1 MNKNDFKI
9 EERLKNVE
17 FKDIKFDEIEFND
30 IDSKYIS
37 EKVLENKATIIK
49 FLGYGSKEVPLSIY
63 KKIDKV
69 VSDIENLLDIQYE
82 YKVFPDYAFAIY
94 TVGNVV
100 EEKIK
105 EYMESKEMMNSLILD
120 KAAVVALDCIK
131 DAIIKK
137 IENETKKFVDD
148 EIYPSSANFSI
159 NNQKII
165 LESMQFID
173 KIKINE
179 YFQLFPIK
187 SVGVKFNLSTCKKE
201 YNRCR
206 NCENPCENRKK

>member
-1 MNKNDFKI
+1 MNNYDIKIKNVI
-9 EERLKNVE
+9 LKN
-17 FKDIKFDEIEFND
+17 IEFND

-49 FLGYGSKEVPLSIY
+49 FLGYGNKEVPVIIDR
-63 KKIDKV
+63 KINKV

-82 YKVFPDYAFAIY
+82 YKIFSEYAFAIY
-94 TVGNVV
+94 TVGNIV

-105 EYMESKEMMNSLILD
+105 EYMERKEMMNSLILD
-120 KAAVVALDCIK
+120 KAAIVALDCIK
-131 DAIIKK
+131 DEIIKK

-165 LESMQFID
+165 LESMKFID

-201 YNRCR
+201 YNRCK

>member
-173 KIKINE
+173 KIKI
-179 YFQLFPIK
+179 
-187 SVGVKFNLSTCKKE
+187 
-201 YNRCR
+201 
-206 NCENPCENRKK
+206 

>member
-1 MNKNDFKI
+1 MNRDGVNLENI
-9 EERLKNVE
+9 ESRDIESKDVE
-17 FKDIKFDEIEFND
+17 FRD

-37 EKVLENKATIIK
+37 KKVRENKETIIR
-49 FLGYGSKEVPLSIY
+49 FLGYGKREIPLSIY
-63 KKIDKV
+63 RKID
-69 VSDIENLLDIQYE
+69 SAILDIENLLDIQYE
-82 YKVFPDYAFAIY
+82 YRIFSDYAFAIY
-94 TVGNVV
+94 TVGNIV

-105 EYMESKEMMNSLILD
+105 EYMNDKEMMNSLILD
-120 KAAVVALDCIK
+120 KAAIVALDCIK
-131 DAIIKK
+131 DEIIKK
-137 IENETKKFVDD
+137 IEDETKKFVDD
-148 EIYPSSANFSI
+148 EIYPSSTNFSI

-165 LESMQFID
+165 LESMKFID

-206 NCENPCENRKK
+206 NCENPCENKKK

>member
-1 MNKNDFKI
+1 MNRDAINLENI
-9 EERLKNVE
+9 ESKDVE
-17 FKDIKFDEIEFND
+17 FRD

-37 EKVLENKATIIK
+37 KKVIENKETIIK
-49 FLGYGSKEVPLSIY
+49 FLGYGKREIPLSIY
-63 KKIDKV
+63 RKV
-69 VSDIENLLDIQYE
+69 DSVILDIENLLDIQYE
-82 YKVFPDYAFAIY
+82 YRIFSDYAFAIY
-94 TVGNVV
+94 TVGNTV

-105 EYMESKEMMNSLILD
+105 EYMNNKEMMNSLILD
-120 KAAVVALDCIK
+120 KAAIVALDCIK
-131 DAIIKK
+131 DEIIKK
-137 IENETKKFVDD
+137 IEDETKKFVDD

-165 LESMQFID
+165 LESMKFID
-173 KIKINE
+173 KIKINQ

-201 YNRCR
+201 YNRCE